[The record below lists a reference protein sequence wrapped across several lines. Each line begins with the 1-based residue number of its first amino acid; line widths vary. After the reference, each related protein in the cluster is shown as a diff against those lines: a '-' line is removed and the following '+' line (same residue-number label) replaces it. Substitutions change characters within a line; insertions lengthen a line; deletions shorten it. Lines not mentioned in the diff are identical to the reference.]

1 MEWIERTD
9 ADHGE
14 RRTLFNAM
22 IDKPPRVDAAG
33 ENPSDVVTSPGFSPT
48 PDE

>member
-22 IDKPPRVDAAG
+22 IDRTPRVVATG
-33 ENPSDVVTSPGFSPT
+33 ENPSDVVASPGFLPST
-48 PDE
+48 RE